1 MSVPFDEIKN
11 AVGSDPSYA
20 WSWHCNLAMS
30 ALDASKG
37 TIDHTTANV
46 IAAGQMRHLFQ
57 YDITVLQEYK
67 DVVASGDAM
76 ALDDDDP
83 DQESTLQLILNLLR
97 KIAKK

>member
-37 TIDHTTANV
+37 
-46 IAAGQMRHLFQ
+46 
-57 YDITVLQEYK
+57 
-67 DVVASGDAM
+67 
-76 ALDDDDP
+76 
-83 DQESTLQLILNLLR
+83 
-97 KIAKK
+97 